1 MRCRWRC
8 LRIIVEVDEDSDLL
22 LQLRPYTG
30 FSLDDFVATF
40 IGILFKEHFM
50 ALSPTMLNIDEIAS
64 RLADMCT
71 QAPDDLSAYFFTAGH
86 PIILEGTQA
95 TARCH
100 VLRREGHGAPR
111 VNGLATMMFKKL
123 VDYAMPRSE
132 IANAKEALES
142 TGSTAKF
149 VELTIKASRLFSH
162 IQNTGEGGELLLY
175 LLAEAYL
182 GIPQVISKMHLKTN
196 AQVHYHGVDG
206 VHASVDTATGVL
218 ALWWGESKLYA
229 SLNNGIRSC
238 LDSIEQYLVP
248 DAPDGSPVERDV
260 DLLSAYSDLSD
271 PVLLSAFKRF
281 LNPDDPHFLRVQY
294 RGICLVGFDR
304 EDYPAALSEDPVTF
318 SEELTQAIEGW
329 KATARGSVLGHELH
343 NTVLE
348 IFLIPFPSVEELRA
362 AFLRALG
369 VSA

>member
-1 MRCRWRC
+1 
-8 LRIIVEVDEDSDLL
+8 
-22 LQLRPYTG
+22 
-30 FSLDDFVATF
+30 
-40 IGILFKEHFM
+40 M
-50 ALSPTMLNIDEIAS
+50 ALPATTLPIEEIAS

-71 QAPDDLSAYFFTAGH
+71 QAPSDLTAYFFSAGQ
-86 PIILEGTQA
+86 PIVLEGTQT

-100 VLRREGHGAPR
+100 ILRREGHGVPR
-111 VNGLATMMFKKL
+111 VNGLANLMYKKL

-132 IANAKEALES
+132 IAKAKEVLNT

-149 VELTIKASRLFSH
+149 VELTMKANKLFSH

-175 LLAEAYL
+175 LIAEAYL

-206 VHASVDTATGVL
+206 VHASADTATGIL

-229 SLNNGIRSC
+229 SLNDGIRAC

-260 DLLSAYSDLSD
+260 DLLSAYADLSD
-271 PVLLSAFKRF
+271 PDLLAAFKRF
-281 LNPDDPHFLRVQY
+281 LDPDDPHFLRVQY

-304 EDYPAALSEDPVTF
+304 EDYPQAQSEDPVTF
-318 SEELTQAIEGW
+318 SQEVAEAMEGW
-329 KATARGSVLGHELH
+329 KATARGSLLNHGLH

-348 IFLIPFPSVEELRA
+348 IFLIPFPSVADFRA

-369 VSA
+369 VSQ